1 MEVYI
6 LKDCDCNVIGA
17 YNDVYLMYNSFVKY
31 YTDMYPEAN
40 AFLLESPYQ
49 IKDILKFFSEI
60 SFCVEVY
67 TVETE

>member
-40 AFLLESPYQ
+40 AFLLEPPYQ
-49 IKDILKFFSEI
+49 IKDILK
-60 SFCVEVY
+60 
-67 TVETE
+67 